1 MNWIKCFNKIIAKK
15 KKNHFGNRKYRKFI
29 MLVNEIKF

>member
-1 MNWIKCFNKIIAKK
+1 MNWIKCFNKIIE
-15 KKNHFGNRKYRKFI
+15 KKNHFVNRKYRKFI